1 MPVLSHTALK
11 KIAAVCVQAALLGAL
26 AACQSLPPKPEAPAR
41 GDYAST
47 RQYLSQLIRYEMKR
61 HAVTGLS
68 IALVDGQKIVWAEGF
83 GHADRAANIAA
94 APETVYRV
102 GSISKLFTDT
112 AVMQL
117 AEQGRLDIDRPVQ
130 AYLPQFA
137 IRSRF
142 AGAGAG
148 AITPRNLMTHH
159 SGLPD
164 SFVNGMWTDHPAPFS
179 SVTAALRDDYAAY
192 PPDYVFAYSN
202 IGITLLGDM
211 IQTVTGEDFAARLGR
226 TLLQPLGMRDSSF
239 ALGLSGPLAS
249 KAYRDGKEADE
260 KPLRDVPA
268 GGLNSNVLDLSR
280 FMQMTFAE
288 GRANDRQIL
297 RPETVAQM
305 LKPQNGAVAL
315 DQDFRIGLGWMLT
328 GKIDNAGP
336 VAQHAGATLFHRSQL
351 MILPQHKLGVVVLS
365 NSATAG
371 GVVTDIATAALQQA
385 LEVKTGVRQTEPKRR
400 EPDTASLTPQQ
411 LQSWPGQYAT
421 HFGYAK
427 VSKNG
432 DRLRATLADADFDL
446 NPRGAGKVGLQ
457 YRLLGLVPLSIDALD
472 KLQLSQALVSGRDVL
487 LAENDG
493 RTMLGGE
500 RITPRP
506 VPQTWLHRL
515 GDYAFVNTKPGEDG
529 VQIDKV
535 ALVQRDGLLMVD
547 VSVRDSP
554 DESGLLPLEA
564 VSDSEAILSGIGRGK
579 GETIRVID
587 IDGVEHLAYSGFL
600 LRKKAR

>member
-1 MPVLSHTALK
+1 MPVLSNPARR
-11 KIAAVCVQAALLGAL
+11 KIAAVCAQAALLGAL
-26 AACQSLPPKPEAPAR
+26 AACQTPPPKPEAPAR

-47 RQYLSQLIRYEMKR
+47 RQYLSQRIQFEMKR

-68 IALVDGQKIVWAEGF
+68 IALVDDQQIVWAEGF

-117 AEQGRLDIDRPVQ
+117 AEQGRLDIDRPLQ
-130 AYLPQFA
+130 TYLPQFA

-142 AGAGAG
+142 AGAGP
-148 AITPRNLMTHH
+148 ITPRNLMTHH

-164 SFVNGMWTDHPAPFS
+164 SVVNGMWTDHPAPFS
-179 SVTAALRDDYAAY
+179 SVTTSLRDDYAAY

-211 IQTVTGEDFAARLGR
+211 IQNVTGEDFAVRLER
-226 TLLQPLGMRDSSF
+226 TLLQPLGMRDASF
-239 ALGLSGPLAS
+239 ALGLTGPLAA

-268 GGLNSNVLDLSR
+268 GGLNANVLDLSR
-280 FMQMTFAE
+280 FMQMIFAE
-288 GRANDRQIL
+288 GRANGRQIL
-297 RPETVAQM
+297 QPATVAQM
-305 LKPQNGAVAL
+305 LAPQNGAVAL
-315 DQDFRIGLGWMLT
+315 DQDFRIGLGWMLI

-365 NSATAG
+365 NSATVG
-371 GVVTDIATAALQQA
+371 GVVTDIATAALQLA
-385 LEVKTGVRQTEPKRR
+385 LEVKTGIRQSEPKRP
-400 EPDTASLTPQQ
+400 EPAPATLTPDQ

-427 VSKNG
+427 VTKNG

-446 NPRGAGKVGLQ
+446 TPRGAGKVGLQ
-457 YRLLGLVPLSIDALD
+457 YRLLGLIPLSIDALD
-472 KLQLSQALVSGRDVL
+472 KLQLSQALVSGRNVL

-500 RITPRP
+500 RIMLRP
-506 VPQTWLHRL
+506 VPQKWLDRL
-515 GDYAFVNTKPGEDG
+515 GEYTFVNTKPGEDG
-529 VQIDKV
+529 VAIDKV

-564 VSDSEAILSGIGRGK
+564 VSDSEAILCGIGRGK
-579 GETIRVID
+579 GETLRVVD
-587 IDGVEHLAYSGFL
+587 IDGAEHVAYSGFL

>member
-1 MPVLSHTALK
+1 MPVPSHTALK
-11 KIAAVCVQAALLGAL
+11 KIAALCIQAALLGAL
-26 AACQSLPPKPEAPAR
+26 AACQSPPPKPEAPAR

-68 IALVDGQKIVWAEGF
+68 IALVDDQRIVWAEGF
-83 GHADRAANIAA
+83 GHADRAVNLAA

-117 AEQGRLDIDRPVQ
+117 AEQGRLDIDQPLQ
-130 AYLPQFA
+130 AYLPQFS

-142 AGAGAG
+142 AGAGP
-148 AITPRNLMTHH
+148 ITPRNLMTHH

-211 IQTVTGEDFAARLGR
+211 IQTVTGEDFAARLER
-226 TLLQPLGMRDSSF
+226 TLLRPLGMRDSSF
-239 ALGLSGPLAS
+239 APGLSGPLAS

-280 FMQMTFAE
+280 FMQMMFAE
-288 GRANDRQIL
+288 GRANGRQIL
-297 RPETVAQM
+297 RPATVAQM
-305 LKPQNGAVAL
+305 LAPQNGAVAL
-315 DQDFRIGLGWMLT
+315 DQDFRIGLGWMLNS
-328 GKIDNAGP
+328 KIDNAGP
-336 VAQHAGATLFHRSQL
+336 VAQHAGATLFHRGQL
-351 MILPQHKLGVVVLS
+351 TILPQHKLGVVVLS

-371 GVVTDIATAALQQA
+371 GVVTDVATAALQQA
-385 LEVKTGVRQTEPKRR
+385 LEAKTGIRQTEPKRL
-400 EPDTASLTPQQ
+400 EPAPAALTPDQ
-411 LQSWPGQYAT
+411 LESWPGQYAT

-446 NPRGAGKVGLQ
+446 SPRGAGKVGLR
-457 YRLLGLVPLSIDALD
+457 YRLLGLIPLSIDALD
-472 KLQLSQALVSGRDVL
+472 KLHLSQALVSGRDVL
-487 LAENDG
+487 LAEDGG

-506 VPQTWLHRL
+506 IPQKWLDRL
-515 GDYAFVNTKPGEDG
+515 GDYAFVNAKPGEDG
-529 VQIDKV
+529 VVIDKV
-535 ALVQRDGLLMVD
+535 ALVQRDGLLMID
-547 VSVRDSP
+547 ISVP
-554 DESGLLPLEA
+554 DMPGESGLLPIEA
-564 VSDSEAILSGIGRGK
+564 VSDSEAIVSGIGRGK
-579 GETIRVID
+579 GETIRVIE
-587 IDGVEHLAYSGFL
+587 IDGAEHVAYSGFL

>member
-1 MPVLSHTALK
+1 MPVLSNTARRK
-11 KIAAVCVQAALLGAL
+11 VAAVCARAALLGAL
-26 AACQSLPPKPEAPAR
+26 AACQSPPTKPEAPAR

-47 RQYLSQLIRYEMKR
+47 RQYLSQRIQFEMKR
-61 HAVTGLS
+61 HAITGLS
-68 IALVDGQKIVWAEGF
+68 IALVDDQQIVWAEGF

-117 AEQGRLDIDRPVQ
+117 AEQGRLDIDQPLQ

-142 AGAGAG
+142 EGAGP
-148 AITPRNLMTHH
+148 ITPRNLMTHH

-164 SFVNGMWTDHPAPFS
+164 SVVNGMWTDHPAPFP
-179 SVTAALRDDYAAY
+179 SVTAGLRDDYAAY

-211 IQTVTGEDFAARLGR
+211 IQTVTGEDFAARLER
-226 TLLQPLGMRDSSF
+226 TLLRPLGMRDASF
-239 ALGLSGPLAS
+239 ALGLTGPLAA

-268 GGLNSNVLDLSR
+268 GGLNANVLDLSR
-280 FMQMTFAE
+280 FMQMIFAE
-288 GRANDRQIL
+288 GRANGRQIL
-297 RPETVAQM
+297 QPATVAQM
-305 LKPQNGAVAL
+305 LAPQNGAVAL
-315 DQDFRIGLGWMLT
+315 DQDFRIGLGWMLI

-371 GVVTDIATAALQQA
+371 GVVTDVATAALQLA
-385 LEVKTGVRQTEPKRR
+385 LEVKTGIRQSEPKR
-400 EPDTASLTPQQ
+400 PDPAPAALTPDQ

-427 VSKNG
+427 VSKSG

-446 NPRGAGKVGLQ
+446 TPRGADKVGLQ
-457 YRLLGLVPLSIDALD
+457 YRLLGLIPLSIDALD
-472 KLQLSQALVSGRDVL
+472 KLRLSRASVSGRNVL
-487 LAENDG
+487 LAEDSG

-506 VPQTWLHRL
+506 IPQKWLDRL
-515 GDYAFVNTKPGEDG
+515 GEYAFVNNKPDEDG
-529 VQIDKV
+529 VNIDKV

-547 VSVRDSP
+547 ISVRDSP

-564 VSDSEAILSGIGRGK
+564 LSDGEAILSGIGRGK
-579 GETIRVID
+579 GETIRVVE
-587 IDGVEHLAYSGFL
+587 IDGAEHIAYSGFL

>member
-1 MPVLSHTALK
+1 MPVLSNTARK
-11 KIAAVCVQAALLGAL
+11 KVAALCAEAALLGAL
-26 AACQSLPPKPEAPAR
+26 AACQSPPPKPESPAR

-47 RQYLSQLIRYEMKR
+47 RQYLSQRIQFEMKR

-68 IALVDGQKIVWAEGF
+68 IALVDDQQIVWAEGF
-83 GHADRAANIAA
+83 GHADRAANVAA

-117 AEQGRLDIDRPVQ
+117 AEQGRLDIDQPLQ
-130 AYLPQFA
+130 TYLPQFT

-142 AGAGAG
+142 AGAVP
-148 AITPRNLMTHH
+148 ITPRNLMTHH

-164 SFVNGMWTDHPAPFS
+164 SVVNGMWTDHPAPFS
-179 SVTAALRDDYAAY
+179 SVTTSLRDDYAAY

-211 IQTVTGEDFAARLGR
+211 IQTVTGEDFAARLER
-226 TLLQPLGMRDSSF
+226 TLLRPLGMRDASF
-239 ALGLSGPLAS
+239 ALGLTGPLAA

-268 GGLNSNVLDLSR
+268 GGLNANVLDLGR
-280 FMQMTFAE
+280 FLQMIFAE
-288 GRANDRQIL
+288 GRANGRQIL
-297 RPETVAQM
+297 QPATVAQM
-305 LKPQNGAVAL
+305 LAPQNGAVAL
-315 DQDFRIGLGWMLT
+315 DQDFRIGLGWMLI

-371 GVVTDIATAALQQA
+371 GVVTDIATAALQLA
-385 LEVKTGVRQTEPKRR
+385 LEVKTGIRQSEPKKLT
-400 EPDTASLTPQQ
+400 PAPAALTPQQ

-432 DRLRATLADADFDL
+432 DRLRATLADANFDL
-446 NPRGAGKVGLQ
+446 TPRGADKVGLQ
-457 YRLLGLVPLSIDALD
+457 YRLLGLIPLQVDALD
-472 KLQLSQALVSGRDVL
+472 KLHLSRALVSGRDVV
-487 LAENDG
+487 LAEDGG

-500 RITPRP
+500 KITPRP
-506 VPQTWLHRL
+506 VPQKWLDRL

-529 VQIDKV
+529 IQIDKV
-535 ALVQRDGLLMVD
+535 ALVHRDGLLMID
-547 VSVRDSP
+547 ISVP
-554 DESGLLPLEA
+554 DMPGESGLLPIEA
-564 VSDSEAILSGIGRGK
+564 LSDSEAIISGIGRGK
-579 GETIRVID
+579 GETLRVVD
-587 IDGVEHLAYSGFL
+587 IDGAEHIAYSGFL
-600 LRKKAR
+600 LRKKTQ

>member
-1 MPVLSHTALK
+1 MLVLSNTARNK
-11 KIAAVCVQAALLGAL
+11 AAALCTQAALLGAL

-47 RQYLSQLIRYEMKR
+47 RQYLNQLIRYEMKQ

-68 IALVDGQKIVWAEGF
+68 IALVDDQQLVWAAGF
-83 GHADRAANIAA
+83 GHADRAANTAA

-102 GSISKLFTDT
+102 GSISKLFTDS

-117 AEQGRLDIDRPVQ
+117 AEQGRLDIDRPLR

-142 AGAGAG
+142 TGAGP
-148 AITPRNLMTHH
+148 ITPRNLMTHH

-179 SVTAALRDDYAAY
+179 NVTGALRDDYAAY

-211 IQTVTGEDFAARLGR
+211 IQSVTGEDFAARLER
-226 TLLQPLGMRDSSF
+226 TLLQPIGMRDSSF

-268 GGLNSNVLDLSR
+268 GGLNSNVLDLGR
-280 FMQMTFAE
+280 FMQMMFAE

-297 RPETVAQM
+297 RPATVAQM
-305 LKPQNGAVAL
+305 LQPQNGSVAL
-315 DQDFRIGLGWMLT
+315 DQDFRIGLGWMLS

-371 GVVTDIATAALQQA
+371 GVVTDIATAALQLA
-385 LEVKTGVRQTEPKRR
+385 LEVKTGIRQSEPKR
-400 EPDTASLTPQQ
+400 PDPAPAALTPDQ

-427 VSKNG
+427 VTKNG
-432 DRLRATLADADFDL
+432 DRLRATLADANFEL
-446 NPRGAGKVGLQ
+446 SPRGFDKVGLQ
-457 YRLLGLVPLSIDALD
+457 YRLLGLIPLSIDAFD
-472 KLQLSQALVSGRDVL
+472 KLRLSQALVSGRDVV

-493 RTMLGGE
+493 QTMLGGE

-506 VPQTWLHRL
+506 VPQKWLDRL
-515 GDYAFVNTKPGEDG
+515 GEYAFVNTKPGEDG
-529 VQIDKV
+529 INIDKV
-535 ALVQRDGLLMVD
+535 ALVQRDGLLMID
-547 VSVRDSP
+547 ISVP
-554 DESGLLPLEA
+554 DMPGESGLLPLEA
-564 VSDSEAILSGIGRGK
+564 VSDSEAILSGVGRGK
-579 GETIRVID
+579 GETVRVIE
-587 IDGVEHLAYSGFL
+587 IDGAEHVAYSGFL